1 MTPPNPSPALAS
13 IASHVSLR
21 AVSLRTAQKLLVD
34 NLMKWLLILSP
45 VLVALAAWLLYTEEG
60 AIAVAK
66 VTGRARIPKL
76 DPKAANLFDFL
87 RK

>member
-1 MTPPNPSPALAS
+1 
-13 IASHVSLR
+13 
-21 AVSLRTAQKLLVD
+21 
-34 NLMKWLLILSP
+34 MKWLLSLSP